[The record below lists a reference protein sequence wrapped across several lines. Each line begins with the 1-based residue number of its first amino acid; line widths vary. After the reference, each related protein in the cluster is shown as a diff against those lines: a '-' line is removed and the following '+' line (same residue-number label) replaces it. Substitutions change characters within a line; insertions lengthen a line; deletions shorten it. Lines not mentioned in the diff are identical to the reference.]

1 MKKNGK
7 ELGGFMSGVLVLSI
21 STFVVKVLGLAYKI
35 PMINILGAE
44 GMGYFNS
51 AYEIFALLCVIV
63 TAGLPVA
70 LSMMVSARFARRD
83 LYSAKRVYK
92 VALLMFLLFGA
103 FGTVLISVFSR
114 SIAGYVENELAFASI
129 IAISPALLFVCASSA
144 VRGYYQGL
152 GKMMPTAIS
161 QLIEVVCKLI
171 LGIAFAYYALNKGYG
186 IPVASAYAIVG
197 LVIGTLLSAL
207 YLFAYKAIDSRRQKV
222 VCDVEEKG
230 ISRRLLSIAFP
241 ITVGSAVLSL
251 SKIVDMTLIM
261 KRLSDIGY
269 SSAGA
274 NEIYG
279 SYTTLAVPVFSLV
292 PSLVTPIALSLVPEL
307 CHAVESKDRAAEM
320 SVVSMSMRLTSL
332 FALPASIGIAV
343 YSKQILAFLFP
354 AQSVAV
360 DIAAPLLRVLA
371 VSILFSCMI
380 TTTNAILQAYSR
392 VQKPIISVSIGTLV
406 KAVSAY
412 ILMGIPSVGVLG
424 APIST
429 LLCDVTV
436 TAINLYYVNKYSR
449 GLDGVK
455 RLYLMPLLASS
466 AMITVSFAVFLLGV
480 YFGMAESI
488 SLILALF
495 SAVASYF
502 FFSFVFGAI
511 DKDEI
516 LAMPF
521 GKKLYAVMGILM
533 ARSVK

>member
-1 MKKNGK
+1 MNKEGQKK
-7 ELGGFMSGVLVLSI
+7 GGFMSGVIVLSV
-21 STFVVKVLGLAYKI
+21 STLVVKVLGLAYKI
-35 PMINILGAE
+35 PMMNILGAE

-51 AYEIFALLCVIV
+51 AYEIFALLCIIA

-70 LSMMVSARFARRD
+70 LSMMVSARIARRD
-83 LYSAKRVYK
+83 LYSARRVYK
-92 VALLMFLLFGA
+92 IALLLFLLFGA
-103 FGTVLISVFSR
+103 LGTILVTVFGR
-114 SIAGYVENELAFASI
+114 SISEYVENENAYASI
-129 IAISPALLFVCASSA
+129 IAIAPALLFVCASSA

-152 GKMMPTAIS
+152 GRMMPTAIS
-161 QLIEVVCKLI
+161 QLIEVVLKLA
-171 LGIAFAYYALNKGYG
+171 LGITFAYYALSKGYG
-186 IPVASAYAIVG
+186 IPTASAYAIVG
-197 LVIGTLLSAL
+197 LVIGTLLSAI
-207 YLFAYKAIDSRRQKV
+207 YLFIYKAIDSRRERAV
-222 VCDVEEKG
+222 LSVTEKG
-230 ISRRLLSIAFP
+230 ISRQLIAIALP
-241 ITVGSAVLSL
+241 ITLGSAVLSI

-307 CHAVESKDRAAEM
+307 CHAVESKDKIAEA
-320 SVVSMSMRLTSL
+320 SVVSTSMRLTSL

-343 YSKQILAFLFP
+343 YSKQILRFLFP

-371 VSILFSCMI
+371 ISILFSCMI
-380 TTTNAILQAYSR
+380 TTTNAILQAYSQ

-412 ILMGIPSVGVLG
+412 IFMGIPSVGVLG

-436 TAINLYYVNKYSR
+436 TAINLYYVSKYSR

-455 RLYLMPLLASS
+455 KLYVMPMLASS
-466 AMITVSFAVFLLGV
+466 AMITVSFAVYLSAV
-480 YFGMAESI
+480 YFETADSI
-488 SLILALF
+488 ALILAVISAIFAYLF
-495 SAVASYF
+495 FAVA
-502 FFSFVFGAI
+502 FGAVAKEDLMTLPVGRKLFALAEKI
-511 DKDEI
+511 GSRSDK
-516 LAMPF
+516 
-521 GKKLYAVMGILM
+521 
-533 ARSVK
+533 

>member
-1 MKKNGK
+1 
-7 ELGGFMSGVLVLSI
+7 MSGVIVLSV
-21 STFVVKVLGLAYKI
+21 STLVVKVLGLAYKI
-35 PMINILGAE
+35 PMMNILGAE

-51 AYEIFALLCVIV
+51 AYEIFALLCVIA

-83 LYSAKRVYK
+83 LYSAKRVYN
-92 VALLMFLLFGA
+92 VALLLFLLFGA
-103 FGTVLISVFSR
+103 FGTILISVFGK

-129 IAISPALLFVCASSA
+129 IAIAPALLFVCASSA

-161 QLIEVVCKLI
+161 QLIEVVFKLV
-171 LGIAFAYYALNKGYG
+171 LGITFAYYAIQKGYG
-186 IPVASAYAIVG
+186 IPMASAYAIVG
-197 LVIGTLLSAL
+197 LVIGTFLSAL
-207 YLFAYKAIDSRRQKV
+207 YLFVYKAIDSRRQKIV
-222 VCDVEEKG
+222 LTVEEKG
-230 ISRRLLSIAFP
+230 ISKQLISIAFP
-241 ITVGSAVLSL
+241 ITVGSAVLSI

-292 PSLVTPIALSLVPEL
+292 PSLVTPVALSLVPEL
-307 CHAVESKDRAAEM
+307 CRAVESRDKVAE
-320 SVVSMSMRLTSL
+320 SGVVSMSMRLTSL

-343 YSKQILAFLFP
+343 YSKQILTFLFP
-354 AQSVAV
+354 TQSVAV
-360 DIAAPLLRVLA
+360 DIAAPLLRILA

-380 TTTNAILQAYSR
+380 TTTNAILQAYSQ

-429 LLCDVTV
+429 LFCDVTV
-436 TAINLYYVNKYSR
+436 TAINMYYVSKYSR

-455 RLYLMPLLASS
+455 TLYVMPLLSSS
-466 AMITVSFAVFLLGV
+466 AMITVSFAVYLSAI
-480 YFGMAESI
+480 YFGTAESI
-488 SLILALF
+488 ALILALG
-495 SAVASYF
+495 AAILSYL

-511 DKDEI
+511 AKEEVMA
-516 LAMPF
+516 LPF
-521 GKKLYAVMGILM
+521 GKKLFALVGRVR
-533 ARSVK
+533 AWSGK